1 MNTSCVFVS
10 VKDGV
15 KLVVPPRDVD
25 ITSEATFMTVLP
37 EVLER
42 EGVAIESL
50 ATRTVSVTMAE
61 KPGIAAFRQTIS
73 NHGATVVSRL
83 AAGAGNNIAYYVE
96 SISLEPKPSPEEEET
111 TRKEAGRRSLDK
123 LMARGVGEL
132 ALPESYDNTKKLK
145 PEHLWFNKTLTF
157 LECNSTADLS
167 RDKPTNKKRI

>member
-10 VKDGV
+10 VKDGD
-15 KLVVPPRDVD
+15 KLVVPPCDID

-42 EGVAIESL
+42 EGVAMESL

-83 AAGAGNNIAYYVE
+83 AAGAGNNIAYYVQ

-111 TRKEAGRRSLDK
+111 TRKEAGRRPLLFAAGDRDRQPGQHA
-123 LMARGVGEL
+123 LVTRGL
-132 ALPESYDNTKKLK
+132 RL
-145 PEHLWFNKTLTF
+145 
-157 LECNSTADLS
+157 
-167 RDKPTNKKRI
+167 